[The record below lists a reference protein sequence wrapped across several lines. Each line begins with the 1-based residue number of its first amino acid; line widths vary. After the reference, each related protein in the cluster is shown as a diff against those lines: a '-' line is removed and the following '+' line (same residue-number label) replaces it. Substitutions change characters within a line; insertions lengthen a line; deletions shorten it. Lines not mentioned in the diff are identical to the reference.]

1 MSALTRTSRAS
12 ASPRSSLASELG
24 RLASEL
30 QRLDTGLLESART
43 LGHTAAREQA
53 VARFSALGEHAGIWL
68 ALGAVAS
75 SVAPLDE
82 RRRWRAATGLVAG
95 AYALNTALKF
105 AVGRRRPE
113 LPDLPSLVRTP
124 TRLAFPSA
132 HATTSFAAARAY
144 SRLGL
149 PPAPLYA
156 LAASL
161 AASRV
166 FLGVHY
172 PSDVLAGAA
181 LGSALGAL
189 APR

>member
-1 MSALTRTSRAS
+1 LTRTSRAS
-12 ASPRSSLASELG
+12 ASPRSSLASEL
-24 RLASEL
+24 
-30 QRLDTGLLESART
+30 QRLDTGLLEGART
-43 LGHTAAREQA
+43 FGHTEAREQA
-53 VARFSALGEHAGIWL
+53 IAGFSALGEHASVWL
-68 ALGAVAS
+68 ALGAAAS
-75 SVAPLDE
+75 LVAPPDQ

-95 AYALNTALKF
+95 AYALNTAIKV

-113 LPDLPSLVRTP
+113 LPDLPPLVRTP
-124 TRLAFPSA
+124 TRLTFPSA

-144 SRLGL
+144 SRRGL

-166 FLGVHY
+166 YLGVHY
-172 PSDVLAGAA
+172 PSDVIVGAV

>member
-12 ASPRSSLASELG
+12 ASPRSSLASELH
-24 RLASEL
+24 
-30 QRLDTGLLESART
+30 QLDIGLLESART
-43 LGHTAAREQA
+43 LGHTEAREQA
-53 VARFSALGEHAGIWL
+53 MARFSALGEHAGIWL

-75 SVAPLDE
+75 VLAPADE
-82 RRRWRAATGLVAG
+82 RRRWRSATGLVAG
-95 AYALNTALKF
+95 AYALNTAVKF

-113 LPDLPSLVRTP
+113 LPDLPPLVRTP

-166 FLGVHY
+166 YLGVHY

-181 LGSALGAL
+181 LGSAIGVL

>member
-1 MSALTRTSRAS
+1 MFVLTRTSRAS
-12 ASPRSSLASELG
+12 ASPSSSLAGEL
-24 RLASEL
+24 R
-30 QRLDTGLLESART
+30 QLDLELLESART
-43 LGHTAAREQA
+43 LGHTELREQA

-75 SVAPLDE
+75 LLAPLEE

-95 AYALNTALKF
+95 TYALNTAIKF

-113 LPDLPSLVRTP
+113 LPDLPALVRTP
-124 TRLAFPSA
+124 TRLTFPSA

-149 PPAPLYA
+149 PQAPLYA
-156 LAASL
+156 LAVSL

-166 FLGVHY
+166 YLGVHY

>member
-1 MSALTRTSRAS
+1 MSVLTRTSSAS
-12 ASPRSSLASELG
+12 ASPRSSLASEL
-24 RLASEL
+24 
-30 QRLDTGLLESART
+30 QRLDVGLLESART
-43 LGHTAAREQA
+43 LGHTEARERA
-53 VARFSALGEHAGIWL
+53 IAGFSALGEHAGIWL
-68 ALGAVAS
+68 ALGAAAS
-75 SVAPLDE
+75 VLGPADR
-82 RRRWRAATGLVAG
+82 RRRWRAAT
-95 AYALNTALKF
+95 
-105 AVGRRRPE
+105 GRRRPE
-113 LPDLPSLVRTP
+113 LPDLPPLVRTP

-166 FLGVHY
+166 YLGVHY
-172 PSDVLAGAA
+172 PSDVLAGVA